1 MDHVEFIHRPSVAPW
16 VVSTFYVTV
25 FFPKSVF
32 LFSDTKYLFL
42 DQDSKSVLGTFQVWS
57 RG

>member
-1 MDHVEFIHRPSVAPW
+1 MDHVEFIHHPSVAAW
-16 VVSTFYVTV
+16 VVSIVYVTGA
-25 FFPKSVF
+25 FPKSVF